1 MKVLH
6 LKIWV
11 ITPKNEACGF
21 AWYMNFVDLYGFH
34 VSKYTVRPMGPM
46 DPKIGLLDHQAYD
59 FPVGFKTGGQFI
71 ESK

>member
-1 MKVLH
+1 
-6 LKIWV
+6 
-11 ITPKNEACGF
+11 
-21 AWYMNFVDLYGFH
+21 MNFVDLYGFH
-34 VSKYTVRPMGPM
+34 VSKYTVRPMIPM